1 MNNSFNRTFPGLLAA
16 WLALILFTHA
26 QAQTGTSTVRSADFI
41 VAVVNS
47 EPVTNNEVALMR
59 KRLLSE
65 LSARGA
71 PMPPIAQL
79 NQQALEWLIN
89 EKAQLQ
95 LAQESGIRI
104 DDDLIEQTEANLA
117 ARSQLSREAFLSRLA
132 QEGTNATELRQQLK
146 NQLTLSRLRERE
158 VDARLR
164 ISEQDIDA
172 FLQSRLTDTRS
183 VQTEL
188 NLAMILIALP
198 ENASE
203 AEVRSAQTKA
213 QDIARRARQGEDFT
227 NLAKTFSEA
236 ADKGAN
242 GGVMGLRSSE
252 RYPELFVEATRTLS
266 PQQVSDPVRSG
277 AGFHVLK
284 VLERRQSSQMTVVQ
298 TRARH
303 ILLRTSAQ
311 RSRDLAVTQLL
322 QVRRDIQSGQVGFA
336 RAAQSLSEDGSA
348 AQGGDLGWVG
358 PGQFVPEFEQV
369 MNSLRPGQVS
379 EPLVSRFGVHL
390 IEVMERRQV
399 AVPEKEQRDMAR
411 NALREQRT
419 EEALERW
426 TEDVRGRAY
435 VELREPV
442 QLPAPSAR

>member
-1 MNNSFNRTFPGLLAA
+1 MNNSPIRSLLRLLAC
-16 WLALILFTHA
+16 WPVLLAPQAFA
-26 QAQTGTSTVRSADFI
+26 QGAAPALQAADFI

-47 EPVTNNEVALMR
+47 EPVTNSEVGAMR

-65 LSARGA
+65 LAARGA
-71 PMPPIAQL
+71 PVPAATEL

-95 LAQESGIRI
+95 LAQELGIRI
-104 DDDLIEQTEANLA
+104 DAEQIDQAEANFA
-117 ARSQLSREAFLSRLA
+117 ARNKLSRAEFLQALA
-132 QEGTNATELRQQLK
+132 REGTSAAEFRQQIK

-158 VDARLR
+158 VDRQR

-172 FLQSRLTDTRS
+172 FLQSRQAPTS
-183 VQTEL
+183 SAQTEL
-188 NLAMILIALP
+188 NLAMILVALP
-198 ENASE
+198 ENASD
-203 AEVRSAQTKA
+203 AEVRNAQAKA
-213 QDIARRARQGEDFT
+213 QDIARRARQGEDFAS
-227 NLAKTFSEA
+227 LAKTYSDA
-236 ADKGAN
+236 SDKGAN
-242 GGVMGLRSSE
+242 GGVMGRRSSE

-266 PQQVSDPVRSG
+266 PQEVSDPVRSG

-284 VLERRQSSQMTVVQ
+284 LLERQQSSQMTVVQ

-303 ILLRTSAQ
+303 ILLRTSAE
-311 RSRDLAVTQLL
+311 RTRDQAVAQLL
-322 QVRRDIQSGQVGFA
+322 QLRSDILGGQVSFA
-336 RAAQSLSEDGSA
+336 RAAQNLSEDGSA
-348 AQGGDLGWVG
+348 AQGGELGWVN

-369 MNSLRPGQVS
+369 MNGLRPGQLS

-390 IEVMERRQV
+390 IEVMERRLV
-399 AVPEKEQRDMAR
+399 AVPEKEQRELAR

-426 TEDVRGRAY
+426 AEDVRGRAY
-435 VELREPV
+435 VEMREPV

>member
-1 MNNSFNRTFPGLLAA
+1 MNNSLTRSLLRLLACWPA
-16 WLALILFTHA
+16 LLLATNALA
-26 QAQTGTSTVRSADFI
+26 QNSAPSLRAADFI

-47 EPVTNNEVALMR
+47 EPVTNSEVGAMR
-59 KRLLSE
+59 KRLLGE
-65 LSARGA
+65 LLARGE
-71 PMPPIAQL
+71 PIPATAQL

-95 LAQESGIRI
+95 LAQETGVRI
-104 DDDLIEQTEANLA
+104 DAEQLAQTEANIA
-117 ARSQLSREAFLSRLA
+117 ARNQLTPEAFAQRLV
-132 QEGTNATELRQQLK
+132 QEGTNLAEFRQQLK
-146 NQLTLSRLRERE
+146 NQLTLSKLRERE
-158 VDARLR
+158 VDRQR

-172 FLQSRLTDTRS
+172 FLQARQTDTRS
-183 VQTEL
+183 VQTAL
-188 NLAMILIALP
+188 NLAMILVALP

-203 AEVRSAQTKA
+203 AEVRTAQAKA
-213 QDIARRARQGEDFT
+213 QDIARRARAGEDFAS
-227 NLAKTFSEA
+227 LAKTFSEA
-236 ADKGAN
+236 NDKGAN

-252 RYPELFVEATRTLS
+252 RYPELFVEATRALA

-284 VLERRQSSQMTVVQ
+284 VLERQQSSQMTVVQ

-303 ILLRTSAQ
+303 ILLRTNAQ
-311 RSRDLAVTQLL
+311 RSREQAVAQLL
-322 QVRRDIQSGQVGFA
+322 QVRRDILGGQIAFA
-336 RAAQSLSEDGSA
+336 RAAQSVSEDGSA

-369 MNSLRPGQVS
+369 MNGLQPGQLS
-379 EPLVSRFGVHL
+379 EPLVSRFGAHL

-399 AVPEKEQRDMAR
+399 AVPEKEQREMAR
-411 NALREQRT
+411 NVLREQRT

-426 TEDVRGRAY
+426 AEDVRGRAY

>member
-1 MNNSFNRTFPGLLAA
+1 MNNSLTRSLLRLLAFWPA
-16 WLALILFTHA
+16 LLLATNALA
-26 QAQTGTSTVRSADFI
+26 QGNAPSLRAADFI

-47 EPVTNNEVALMR
+47 EPVTNSEVGAMR

-65 LSARGA
+65 LLARGE
-71 PMPPIAQL
+71 PIPETAQL
-79 NQQALEWLIN
+79 NQQALDWLIN

-95 LAQESGIRI
+95 LAQETGVRI
-104 DDDLIEQTEANLA
+104 DAEQLAQTEANIA
-117 ARSQLSREAFLSRLA
+117 ARNQLTPEAFAQRLV
-132 QEGTNATELRQQLK
+132 QEGSNLAEFRQQLK
-146 NQLTLSRLRERE
+146 NQLTLAKLRERE
-158 VDARLR
+158 VDRQR

-172 FLQSRLTDTRS
+172 FLQARQTDTRS
-183 VQTEL
+183 VQTAL
-188 NLAMILIALP
+188 NLGMILVALP

-203 AEVRSAQTKA
+203 AEVRAAQAKA
-213 QDIARRARQGEDFT
+213 QDIARRARQGEDFA

-236 ADKGAN
+236 NDKGAN

-252 RYPELFVEATRTLS
+252 RYPELFVEATRTLL
-266 PQQVSDPVRSG
+266 PQQVSEPVRSG

-284 VLERRQSSQMTVVQ
+284 VLERQQSTQMTVVQ

-303 ILLRTSAQ
+303 ILLRSNAQ
-311 RSRDLAVTQLL
+311 RTRDQAVAQLL
-322 QVRRDIQSGQVGFA
+322 QVRRDILGGQIAFA
-336 RAAQSLSEDGSA
+336 RAAQTLSEDGSA

-369 MNSLRPGQVS
+369 MNGLRPGQVS

-390 IEVMERRQV
+390 IEVMDRRQV
-399 AVPEKEQRDMAR
+399 AVPEKEQREMAR

-426 TEDVRGRAY
+426 AEDVRGRAY

>member
-1 MNNSFNRTFPGLLAA
+1 MNNSLTRSLLRLLACWPA
-16 WLALILFTHA
+16 LLLATNALA
-26 QAQTGTSTVRSADFI
+26 QNSAPSLRAADFI

-47 EPVTNNEVALMR
+47 EPVTNSEVGAMR
-59 KRLLSE
+59 KRLLGE
-65 LSARGA
+65 LLARGE
-71 PMPPIAQL
+71 PIPATAQL

-95 LAQESGIRI
+95 LAQEAGIRI
-104 DDDLIEQTEANLA
+104 DAEQLAQTEANIA
-117 ARSQLSREAFLSRLA
+117 ARNQLTPEAFAQRLV
-132 QEGTNATELRQQLK
+132 QEGTNLAEFRQQLK
-146 NQLTLSRLRERE
+146 NQLTLSKLRERE
-158 VDARLR
+158 VDRQR

-172 FLQSRLTDTRS
+172 FLQARQTDTRS
-183 VQTEL
+183 VQTAL
-188 NLAMILIALP
+188 NLAMILVALP

-203 AEVRSAQTKA
+203 AEVRTAQAKA
-213 QDIARRARQGEDFT
+213 QDIARRARAGEDFAS
-227 NLAKTFSEA
+227 LAKTFSEA
-236 ADKGAN
+236 NDKGAN

-252 RYPELFVEATRTLS
+252 RYPELFVEATRALA

-284 VLERRQSSQMTVVQ
+284 VLERQQSSQMTVVQ

-303 ILLRTSAQ
+303 ILLRTNAQ
-311 RSRDLAVTQLL
+311 RSREQAVAQLL
-322 QVRRDIQSGQVGFA
+322 QVRRDILGGQIAFA
-336 RAAQSLSEDGSA
+336 RAAQSVSEDGSA

-369 MNSLRPGQVS
+369 MNGLQPGQLS
-379 EPLVSRFGVHL
+379 EPLVSRFGAHL

-399 AVPEKEQRDMAR
+399 AVPEKEQREMAR
-411 NALREQRT
+411 NVLREQRT

-426 TEDVRGRAY
+426 AEDVRGRAY

>member
-1 MNNSFNRTFPGLLAA
+1 MNKSLTRSLLRLLACGPA
-16 WLALILFTHA
+16 LMLAA
-26 QAQTGTSTVRSADFI
+26 QALAQGSLPSLRAADFI

-47 EPVTNNEVALMR
+47 EPVTNSEVGTMR
-59 KRLLSE
+59 KRMLAE
-65 LSARGA
+65 LAARGA
-71 PMPPIAQL
+71 PIPPVAEL

-95 LAQESGIRI
+95 LAQELGIRV
-104 DDDLIEQTEANLA
+104 DDEQVEQAEASIA
-117 ARSQLSREAFLSRLA
+117 ARNQLSREAFAQGLA
-132 QEGTNATELRQQLK
+132 REGTSLTEYRQQLK
-146 NQLTLSRLRERE
+146 NQLTLTRLRERE
-158 VDARLR
+158 VDRQR

-172 FLQSRLTDTRS
+172 FLQARQADMRN
-183 VQTEL
+183 VQTTL
-188 NLAMILIALP
+188 NMAMILVAVP

-203 AEVRSAQTKA
+203 TEVRNAQAKA
-213 QDIARRARQGEDFT
+213 QDIARRARQGEDFAS
-227 NLAKTFSEA
+227 LAKTFSDA
-236 ADKGAN
+236 LDKGAN
-242 GGVMGLRSSE
+242 GGVMGLRSSD
-252 RYPELFVEATRTLS
+252 RYPELFVEATRAMA

-284 VLERRQSSQMTVVQ
+284 LLERQQSEQMMVVQ

-311 RSRDLAVTQLL
+311 RTREQALAQLQ
-322 QVRRDIQSGQVGFA
+322 QVRRDIVGGQVAFA

-348 AQGGDLGWVG
+348 AQGGELGWVG

-369 MNSLRPGQVS
+369 MNGLQPGQLS

-390 IEVMERRQV
+390 IEVLERRQV
-399 AVPEKEQRDMAR
+399 AVPERQQREMAR
-411 NALREQRT
+411 NALREQRI

-426 TEDVRGRAY
+426 AEDVRGRAY

-442 QLPAPSAR
+442 QLPAPGGR

>member
-1 MNNSFNRTFPGLLAA
+1 MNNSLTRSLLRLLACWPA
-16 WLALILFTHA
+16 LLLATNALA
-26 QAQTGTSTVRSADFI
+26 QNSAPSLRAADFI

-47 EPVTNNEVALMR
+47 EPVTNSEVGAMR
-59 KRLLSE
+59 KRLLGE
-65 LSARGA
+65 LLARGE
-71 PMPPIAQL
+71 PIPATAQL

-95 LAQESGIRI
+95 LAQEAGIRI
-104 DDDLIEQTEANLA
+104 DAEQLAQTEANIA
-117 ARSQLSREAFLSRLA
+117 ARNQLTPETFAQRLV
-132 QEGTNATELRQQLK
+132 QEGTNLAEFRQQLK
-146 NQLTLSRLRERE
+146 NQLTLSKLRERE
-158 VDARLR
+158 VDRQR

-172 FLQSRLTDTRS
+172 FLQARQTDTRS
-183 VQTEL
+183 VQTAL
-188 NLAMILIALP
+188 NLAMILVALP

-203 AEVRSAQTKA
+203 AEVRTAQAKA
-213 QDIARRARQGEDFT
+213 QDIARRARAGEDFAS
-227 NLAKTFSEA
+227 LAKTFSEA
-236 ADKGAN
+236 NDKGAN

-252 RYPELFVEATRTLS
+252 RYPELFVEATRALA

-284 VLERRQSSQMTVVQ
+284 VLERQQSSQMTVVQ

-303 ILLRTSAQ
+303 ILLRTNAQ
-311 RSRDLAVTQLL
+311 RSREQAVAQLL
-322 QVRRDIQSGQVGFA
+322 QVRRDILGGQIAFA
-336 RAAQSLSEDGSA
+336 RAAQSVSEDGSA

-369 MNSLRPGQVS
+369 MNGLQPGQLS
-379 EPLVSRFGVHL
+379 EPLVSRFGAHL

-399 AVPEKEQRDMAR
+399 AVPEKEQREMAR
-411 NALREQRT
+411 NVLREQRT

-426 TEDVRGRAY
+426 AEDVRGRAY

>member
-1 MNNSFNRTFPGLLAA
+1 MNNSLTRSLLRLLAFWPA
-16 WLALILFTHA
+16 LLLATNALA
-26 QAQTGTSTVRSADFI
+26 QGNAPSLRAADFI

-47 EPVTNNEVALMR
+47 EPVTNSEVGAMR
-59 KRLLSE
+59 KRLLGE
-65 LSARGA
+65 LLARGE
-71 PMPPIAQL
+71 PIPETAQL

-95 LAQESGIRI
+95 LAQETGVRV
-104 DDDLIEQTEANLA
+104 DAEQLAQTEANIA
-117 ARSQLSREAFLSRLA
+117 ARNQMTPEAFAQRLA
-132 QEGTNATELRQQLK
+132 QEGTNLAEFRQQLK
-146 NQLTLSRLRERE
+146 NQMTLTKLRERDVE
-158 VDARLR
+158 RQR

-172 FLQSRLTDTRS
+172 FLQARQADARS
-183 VQTEL
+183 VQTAL
-188 NLAMILIALP
+188 NLAMILVALP
-198 ENASE
+198 ENPSE
-203 AEVRSAQTKA
+203 AEVRTAQAKA
-213 QDIARRARQGEDFT
+213 QDIARRARQGEDFAS
-227 NLAKTFSEA
+227 LAKTFSEA

-266 PQQVSDPVRSG
+266 PQQVSEPVRSG

-284 VLERRQSSQMTVVQ
+284 VLERQQSSQMTVVQ

-303 ILLRTSAQ
+303 ILLRTNAQ
-311 RSRDLAVTQLL
+311 RTRDQAVAQLL
-322 QVRRDIQSGQVGFA
+322 QVRRDILGGQTAFA
-336 RAAQSLSEDGSA
+336 RAAQTLSDDGSA

-369 MNSLRPGQVS
+369 MNGLRPGQVS

-390 IEVMERRQV
+390 IEVMDRRQV
-399 AVPEKEQRDMAR
+399 AVPEKEQREMAL

-426 TEDVRGRAY
+426 AEDVRGRAY

>member
-1 MNNSFNRTFPGLLAA
+1 MNNSLTRPLLRLLACGPA
-16 WLALILFTHA
+16 LLLAMGAL
-26 QAQTGTSTVRSADFI
+26 AQTGTPSLRAADFI

-47 EPVTNNEVALMR
+47 EPVTNSEVGAMR
-59 KRLLSE
+59 KRLLGDLAS
-65 LSARGA
+65 RGV
-71 PMPPIAQL
+71 PMPEASEL

-95 LAQESGIRI
+95 LAQELGIRV
-104 DDDLIEQTEANLA
+104 DDEQVDQAEANIA
-117 ARSQLSREAFLSRLA
+117 ARNQLTRAAFAQGLAREGINLA
-132 QEGTNATELRQQLK
+132 EYRQQLK
-146 NQLTLSRLRERE
+146 NQLILSRLRERE
-158 VDARLR
+158 VDRQR

-172 FLQSRLTDTRS
+172 FLKARQADTRS
-183 VQTEL
+183 VQTAL
-188 NLAMILIALP
+188 NVAMILVAVP

-203 AEVRSAQTKA
+203 TEVRNAQAKA
-213 QDIARRARQGEDFT
+213 QDIARRARQGEDFAS
-227 NLAKTFSEA
+227 LAKTFSDA
-236 ADKGAN
+236 LDKGAN
-242 GGVMGLRSSE
+242 GGVMGLRSSD
-252 RYPELFVEATRTLS
+252 RYPELFVEATRALA

-284 VLERRQSSQMTVVQ
+284 LLERQQSSQMTVVQ

-311 RSRDLAVTQLL
+311 RTRDQALAQLL
-322 QVRRDIQSGQVGFA
+322 QVRRDILGGQVAFA

-369 MNSLRPGQVS
+369 MNGLRPGQLS

-390 IEVMERRQV
+390 IEVLERRQV
-399 AVPEKEQRDMAR
+399 AVPEKEQREMAR

-426 TEDVRGRAY
+426 AEDVRGRAY

-442 QLPAPSAR
+442 QLPAPSVR